1 MEKPATKYRVAI
13 DHMAREYKTFD
24 TEEQAAAFAREMVEA
39 DGNHIF
45 MSAKRGCDGK
55 LVLRWMEWANAE
67 PRMVS
72 KTIGVANKEE
82 LEAYAKWC
90 AEERKKEFAKKWDAT
105 RKAIL
110 EKAEQERKAKAA
122 QKKTKAVCWID

>member
-13 DHMAREYKTFD
+13 DHMAREYKIFD
-24 TEEQAAAFAREMVEA
+24 TEEQAAAFAREMMEA

-45 MSAKRGCDGK
+45 MSAERGCDDK
-55 LVLRWMEWANAE
+55 LVLRWREGADTE
-67 PRMVS
+67 PRMGS
-72 KTIGVANKEE
+72 KIIGIANKEE

-90 AEERKKEFAKKWDAT
+90 AEERKKEFAKKWEAT

-110 EKAEQERKAKAA
+110 EKAEQERKAKAT
-122 QKKTKAVCWID
+122 QKKTQAICWID